1 MMAKLGLLAP
11 TLLFFAGVTTA
22 LGAGNQIPEG
32 PGSNLV
38 YGKCQTCHSLQYVVE
53 AKGLLPAQWKS
64 VLASMQDY
72 GLEVSDQEK
81 SKILDYLANY
91 LGPNPPPKSNVEN
104 KSNQAKPAAVAAI
117 DGAKLFQ
124 TNCSACHQSNG
135 QGVAGQFPPLAGNTD
150 LFLSRTFPANVVLFG
165 LQGEIKTEGKTVASV
180 MPPVAYLSDAEIAA
194 VLHYVRTAW
203 GNDKLRPPGFKPIDA
218 AAVAEVR
225 KHPLSPDQVR
235 ELRAKLKAGVK

>member
-1 MMAKLGLLAP
+1 MMAKLGLLAS
-11 TLLFFAGVTTA
+11 TLLFFAGATTA
-22 LGAGNQIPEG
+22 FGAGNKIPEG

-72 GLEVSDQEK
+72 GLEISDQEK

-91 LGPNPPPKSNVEN
+91 LGPNPPPKSNTET
-104 KSNQAKPAAVAAI
+104 KSNQSKPTTSAAL
-117 DGAKLFQ
+117 DGSKLFQ
-124 TNCSACHQSNG
+124 TNCSACHQPNG
-135 QGVAGQFPPLAGNTD
+135 QGVPGQFPPLAGNPD

-165 LQGEIKTEGKTVASV
+165 LQGAISTEGKAVASV
-180 MPPVAYLSDAEIAA
+180 MPPVAYLSDAQIAA
-194 VLHYVRTAW
+194 VLNYVRGAW
-203 GNDKLRPPGFKPIDA
+203 GNNKLQPPGFKPLDA

-225 KHPLSPDQVR
+225 KHPMSADQVLA
-235 ELRAKLKAGVK
+235 LRDKLKAGK